1 MNRLTGVPLRLGI
14 WFLAV
19 VQLAVGVVA
28 TLTPRLFYD
37 YVPWVDLAP
46 PFSEHLMR
54 DYGAMNLA
62 LGLVSAIAAIT
73 MDRRM
78 VRTALAAYL
87 LFAIPHL
94 LFHVAHQHHH
104 TTSQAVSE
112 AAALGIGVLLPLVL
126 LAFTRRSRD
135 TDAAATTRR

>member
-1 MNRLTGVPLRLGI
+1 MNRLTGIPLRVGI
-14 WFLAV
+14 WFLTV

-28 TLTPRLFYD
+28 ALTPRVFYD

-62 LGLVSAIAAIT
+62 LGLVTAVAAVS

-94 LFHVAHQHHH
+94 MFHVTHLHHH
-104 TTSQAVSE
+104 TTSQAVTEST
-112 AAALGIGVLLPLVL
+112 AMVIGVLLPLVL
-126 LAFTRRSRD
+126 LTLTRHSRD
-135 TDAAATTRR
+135 SVVPP